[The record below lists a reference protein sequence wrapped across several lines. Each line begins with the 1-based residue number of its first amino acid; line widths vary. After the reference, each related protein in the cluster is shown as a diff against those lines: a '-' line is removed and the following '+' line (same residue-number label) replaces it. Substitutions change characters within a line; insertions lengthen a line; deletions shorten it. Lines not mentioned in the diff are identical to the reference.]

1 MTAHQFPQHRDDESN
16 EWVTLHRDEFQQLVR
31 QLEEREDLA
40 VLDTATEADKPLLS
54 GQQILKDIDTAG

>member
-1 MTAHQFPQHRDDESN
+1 MTAHHFPQHRDEESN

-40 VLDTATEADKPLLS
+40 VLDTATEADEPLLS
-54 GQQILKDIDTAG
+54 GEQILKDIDTAG